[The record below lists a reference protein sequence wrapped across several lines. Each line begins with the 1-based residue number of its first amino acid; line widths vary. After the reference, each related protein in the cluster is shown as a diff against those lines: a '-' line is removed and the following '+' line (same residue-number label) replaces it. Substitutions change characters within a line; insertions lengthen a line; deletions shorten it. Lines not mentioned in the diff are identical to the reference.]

1 MEPTMPGAWA
11 ALRDIPPSL
20 SPISQNKTLYIAKLT
35 DDLPMEAES
44 VPDLES
50 VQEVLDHYKPEVT
63 VMLQNEHGEPS
74 AETFAFKRLG
84 DFTPQGIV
92 DQSPYLSEL
101 SSRMRDF
108 QRINM
113 HLRSNKMLQHAL
125 QNPQAKQTMLAMVQQ
140 MLDEIEKAG

>member
-1 MEPTMPGAWA
+1 MPGAWA

-50 VQEVLDHYKPEVT
+50 VQDVLDHYKPEVT
-63 VMLQNEHGEPS
+63 AMLQNENGEPS
-74 AETFAFKRLG
+74 SETFAFKRLG

-92 DQSPYLSEL
+92 DQSPYLTEL
-101 SSRMRDF
+101 SSRMNDF